1 MTRAPETT
9 DGLSPWIEAPWRVEL
24 VRLIDRAMPVVETLL
39 HDPLKP
45 EPDTVMLDRTRL
57 VLEKIRRKAIA
68 CHLPP
73 PDGEITLGLARG
85 VTDWIADPNSP
96 LLTAVGAIERHYLT
110 IPPQDVRFPPLPDFT
125 PVIVSADG
133 SSEPPIPDGQAL
145 LTIRGSTVVD
155 VDIWRRNGAFV
166 WRETPIND
174 FGVMKDA
181 QLRLD
186 SHASLQI
193 DSGEF
198 ICPPDV
204 ARLMVWAEDQ
214 FPARAIS
221 GIDPRSQERFLT
233 RWNALYP
240 ETPPI
245 NYLFKH
251 RLPKRWARIHSLPE
265 AKRYPQTQD
274 EWREVERRQNAV
286 IDHLVPQMTN
296 IRIVINAIEI
306 DNYLFKSFDMEN
318 IGVFVDEEAEA
329 VFQSFMFETTWESHA
344 LNPLLAMI
352 AGDQMRAFIMAPDC
366 LIAPY
371 DGGMDIIL
379 KDPHTCWDFKRRFEA
394 WLSSRPDG
402 L

>member
-1 MTRAPETT
+1 MTDATKLTEVLP
-9 DGLSPWIEAPWRVEL
+9 PWIEAPWRVEL
-24 VRLIDRAMPVVETLL
+24 VRLIDRALPVVDTLL
-39 HDPLKP
+39 ADLHKP
-45 EPDTVMLDRTRL
+45 EPNAEMLTRTRL
-57 VLEKIRRKAIA
+57 VLNQLRKKAIA

-73 PDGEITLGLARG
+73 PDGQTTLGLARG
-85 VTDWIADPNSP
+85 VTDWIEDLDS
-96 LLTAVGAIERHYLT
+96 LLLAAVGAIERHYLT
-110 IPPQDVRFPPLPDFT
+110 IPPDDVRFPPLPDFT
-125 PVIVSADG
+125 PVILAADG
-133 SSEPPIPDGQAL
+133 SANPPIPDGQAL
-145 LTIRGSTVVD
+145 LTLRATTVVD
-155 VDIWRRNGAFV
+155 VSIWRRNGAFG

-181 QLRLD
+181 QARLD
-186 SHASLQI
+186 SHASQHAEG
-193 DSGEF
+193 GEV
-198 ICPPDV
+198 ICPPDIV
-204 ARLMVWAEDQ
+204 TLMVWSEDQ

-221 GIDPRSQERFLT
+221 GIDARSRERFLT

-251 RLPKRWARIHSLPE
+251 RLQKRWARIHSLPE
-265 AKRYPQTQD
+265 AKRYPQTTD
-274 EWREVERRQNAV
+274 EWRELERRQNAV

-296 IRIVINAIEI
+296 VRIVINAIEI
-306 DNYLFKSFDMEN
+306 DNYLFKAFDLDN
-318 IGVFVDEEAEA
+318 IGVFVDEEGET
-329 VFQSFMFETTWESHA
+329 VFQSFMFETTWESDT

-379 KDPHTCWDFKRRFEA
+379 KDPQTCWEFKRRFKA
-394 WLSSRPDG
+394 WLSSREDG

>member
-1 MTRAPETT
+1 
-9 DGLSPWIEAPWRVEL
+9 
-24 VRLIDRAMPVVETLL
+24 
-39 HDPLKP
+39 
-45 EPDTVMLDRTRL
+45 VMLERTRL
-57 VLEKIRRKAIA
+57 VLEKIRRKAMA

-73 PDGEITLGLARG
+73 PDGQTTLGLARG
-85 VTDWIADPNSP
+85 VTDWIENPNSP

-110 IPPQDVRFPPLPDFT
+110 VPPEDARFPALPDFT

-145 LTIRGSTVVD
+145 LTIRGGTVVD
-155 VDIWRRNGAFV
+155 VGIWRRNGAFG

-174 FGVMKDA
+174 FSVMKDA
-181 QLRLD
+181 QARLD
-186 SHASLQI
+186 SYAFRHAG
-193 DSGEF
+193 SGEV
-198 ICPPDV
+198 ICPPDI
-204 ARLMVWAEDQ
+204 ASRMVWPEDQ
-214 FPARAIS
+214 VPERVIS
-221 GIDPRSQERFLT
+221 GIDPRYRERFLT

-265 AKRYPQTQD
+265 AKRYPQTKD
-274 EWREVERRQNAV
+274 EWRELERRQNAV

-296 IRIVINAIEI
+296 VRIVINAIEI
-306 DNYLFKSFDMEN
+306 DNYLFESFNLEN
-318 IGVFVDEEAEA
+318 IGVFVDKDGEA
-329 VFQSFMFETTWESHA
+329 VFQSFMFETTWESHT

-352 AGDQMRAFIMAPDC
+352 ADDQMRAFIMAPDC

-371 DGGMDIIL
+371 DGGMDMIL
-379 KDPHTCWDFKRRFEA
+379 KDPHTCWEFKRRFKV
-394 WLSSRPDG
+394 WLSSRADG